1 MKLRPLLCEL
11 HSHSTWSDG
20 ELSVAQLVDLYGR
33 NGFDVLAITDHVVRE
48 EDPWAPLGTGRR
60 YIHAA
65 NHADYLEDLA
75 HEAARAQDRYDLL
88 LLPGLE
94 LSYNAVDPRAAGHA
108 LALGLRE
115 FIGVDDGLAP
125 ALESAAA
132 YGAALIAAHP
142 SEPDNLDLRRTG
154 LFASDVGARELV
166 HRFELFNR
174 NELFDWVARER
185 LPAVATG
192 DFHRVE
198 HLATWKTL
206 LPCPK
211 REEAVVAYLRSAA
224 PAFLAPLAPVLA
236 AAA

>member
-20 ELSVAQLVDLYGR
+20 ELSVPQLVDLYGR
-33 NGFDVLAITDHVVRE
+33 NGFDLLAITDHVVRE
-48 EDPWAPLGTGRR
+48 EDPWAPLGAGRR
-60 YIHAA
+60 YVHAA
-65 NHADYLEDLA
+65 NYADYLDELA
-75 HEAARAQDRYDLL
+75 HEAARALDRYDLL

-108 LALGLRE
+108 LAVGLRD
-115 FIGVDDGLAP
+115 FISVDDGLLP
-125 ALESAAA
+125 ALESASAF
-132 YGAALIAAHP
+132 GAALIAAHP
-142 SEPDNLDLRRTG
+142 SQPDNLDLRRTG
-154 LFASDVGARELV
+154 LFASEVGARELV

-192 DFHRVE
+192 DFHRLE

-224 PAFLAPLAPVLA
+224 PAFLAPLAAPLA